1 MTRAQETRTDARAAD
16 ASRGAADARRDAT
29 EVRRDAAEVLRGEAS
44 PASPQVS
51 VIVPA
56 YNTARYVAEALDSV
70 FAQTFR
76 DFEVVVVNDGSP
88 DTEEL
93 ERVLAP
99 YRERIVY
106 IRQENRGSSGARNA
120 GVRAA
125 RGRYVAMLDSDDV
138 WETRYLEVMTA
149 ALEEDATLDVVYP
162 NALIFGDS
170 PQAGREFMDVF
181 PFDGELTFAS
191 VLRQESLV
199 FGLVTARRESLI
211 DAGLY
216 DEELGSA
223 EDCDLWLRIL
233 ARGGRI
239 AYRRDVLARYRRRQG
254 SHTSDPQWIYRNGL
268 KWLDKV
274 ARTMELTAEDRAAVE
289 KQRAHLRA
297 MLRLHEGKKAFFA
310 GDARG
315 AVEGFTEANA
325 VLRSRKL
332 KLLTTLLRVAPRLM
346 LRAYHLRDRFILRA
360 DTKF

>member
-1 MTRAQETRTDARAAD
+1 MTRPTHAGTEAPGAPAHASGRLRA
-16 ASRGAADARRDAT
+16 
-29 EVRRDAAEVLRGEAS
+29 
-44 PASPQVS
+44 PAVS
-51 VIVPA
+51 VIVPT
-56 YNTARYVAEALDSV
+56 YNTARYIGEALDSV
-70 FAQTFR
+70 LAQTFE
-76 DFEVVVVNDGSP
+76 DYEIIVVNDGSP

-99 YRERIVY
+99 YGERVVY
-106 IRQENRGSSGARNA
+106 LKQENRGSSGARNA
-120 GVRAA
+120 GIRAA
-125 RGRYVAMLDSDDV
+125 RGRYVALLDSDDI
-138 WETRYLEVMTA
+138 WEPRYLEVMTR
-149 ALEEDATLDVVYP
+149 ALDEDATLDVVYP

-170 PQAGREFMDVF
+170 PQAGREFMEVF
-181 PFDGELTFAS
+181 PFEGEVTFGS

-199 FGLVTARRESLI
+199 FGLVTARREVML

-239 AYRRDVLARYRRRQG
+239 AYRREVLARYRRRQG
-254 SHTSDPQWIYRNGL
+254 SHTSDPLWIYRNGI

-274 ARTMELTAEDRAAVE
+274 ASTMELSDEDRAGVAR
-289 KQRAHLRA
+289 QGAHLRA

-315 AVEGFTEANA
+315 AVEGLTEANS

-332 KLLTTLLRVAPRLM
+332 SLLVAVLRVAPRLL
-346 LRAYHLRDRFILRA
+346 LRAYNLRDRFTLRA